1 MRFEPSSVGDKD
13 IPKLRTR
20 KMAPTKESRRGHK
33 SFSPRA
39 GEAGGVRLK
48 LDRDGVP
55 IAPFSS
61 GKGSSLN
68 APIKSHSPHGE
79 DAGAYSSIPFA
90 AVLRI
95 FCHGSELKTPFRGC
109 RAYLQASQ
117 TDASDMSRCNEPGET
132 VLQRSGRWGDCVE
145 AKAPLRCR
153 KCKGHA
159 RLASMVLDVRRVLR
173 VRLYQ
178 CDECGELIWDEA
190 PSARDFQ

>member
-1 MRFEPSSVGDKD
+1 
-13 IPKLRTR
+13 
-20 KMAPTKESRRGHK
+20 MAPTKESRRGHK

-90 AVLRI
+90 AVLRT

-159 RLASMVLDVRRVLR
+159 RMPCRRGGPQDRTAAFRRTIDRRSLRSSASNDSRHNRSAGHARRIGASHL
-173 VRLYQ
+173 
-178 CDECGELIWDEA
+178 G
-190 PSARDFQ
+190 